1 MNFRPKPKDNTATR
15 LPILFKHGASQ
26 QETDYAIWEAFK
38 SGNKIAFDYIFE
50 SNIKM
55 LYTYGNG
62 IIRDRELVA
71 DCIQELFIELWN
83 KREILGSTNSIKF
96 YLFKSLRRRIIRKN
110 ETEQRRSD
118 VDLTLT
124 YQDSF
129 NLPFESELILD
140 EVRQKRKQH
149 LSLALSIITQRQ
161 REAILLRY
169 YKKLTF
175 EEMSSRMKMDI
186 PSVRNILSKAI
197 QSLRLQMGDQI
208 KNIFNIIICIA
219 LYKSF

>member
-1 MNFRPKPKDNTATR
+1 MNFRPKPNDNTAKR

-26 QETDYAIWEAFK
+26 EETDFAVWEAFK

-55 LYTYGNG
+55 LYTYGSG

-110 ETEQRRSD
+110 ENEQRRSD
-118 VDLTLT
+118 TDLKPA

-140 EVRQKRKQH
+140 EVRQKKKQH
-149 LSLALSIITQRQ
+149 LSLAMSIITQRQ

-197 QSLRLQMGDQI
+197 QSLRLQMGDQL
-208 KNIFNIIICIA
+208 KNIFGIMICIA